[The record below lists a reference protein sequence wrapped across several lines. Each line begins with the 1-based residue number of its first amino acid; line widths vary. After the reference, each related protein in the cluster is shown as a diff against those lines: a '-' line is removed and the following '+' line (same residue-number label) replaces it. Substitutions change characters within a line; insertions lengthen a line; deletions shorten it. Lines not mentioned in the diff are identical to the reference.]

1 MTQTVS
7 RPDYAAVTDGQR
19 RTWATGDFSV
29 IALAIVPVAEALVQS
44 ADPHAGQRVLD
55 VACGNGN
62 TALVLARRYCRVTG
76 LDFVPALLE
85 RGRARARA
93 EGTEIRFVEGD
104 AQALPFADGEFDF
117 VFSSFGVMFA
127 PDQARAA
134 AELCRVCRP
143 GGTIALASWIPEGT
157 VSEMFGAV
165 GKNLPQTPGLAPP
178 TRWGT
183 ESGLRELFAGRA
195 KSFRC
200 QRRTINEYF
209 LSVNHA
215 IEVFRADFGPIVCA
229 YAALNADQQS
239 ELTRDLT
246 RVFGHGNSATDGTL
260 VLPLD
265 YLEALIEVG

>member
-1 MTQTVS
+1 MTQTVQ
-7 RPDYAAVTDGQR
+7 RPDYAAATDGQR

-29 IALAIVPVAEALVQS
+29 IALAIVPVAEALVQR

-62 TALVLARRYCRVTG
+62 TALVAARRYCRVTG

-104 AQALPFADGEFDF
+104 AQALPFADAEFDF

-143 GGTIALASWIPEGT
+143 GGTIALASWCPDGT
-157 VSEMFGAV
+157 VSEMFGAIAA
-165 GKNLPQTPGLAPP
+165 KLPPAPELTPP

-183 ESGLRELFAGRA
+183 ESGLRELFAERGTN
-195 KSFRC
+195 FRC
-200 QRRTINEYF
+200 QRRTVKEYF
-209 LSVNHA
+209 LSVDHA
-215 IEVFRADFGPIVCA
+215 LEVFRADFGPIICA
-229 YAALNADQQS
+229 YAALAPDGQN
-239 ELTRDLT
+239 ELTRELA
-246 RVFGHGNSATDGTL
+246 RVLGQGNSATDGSL

-265 YLEALIEVG
+265 YLEALIDVA